1 MNKYKFS
8 EISINDSE
16 HFTTVINKKMVN
28 EFCNISGDINPLHLN
43 DSFAKKYGFKRKIV
57 YGLLT
62 SAFYSKLIGVHLP
75 GLYSVIDSIEIQFVK
90 PVYDGDKLTIMGV
103 VLNKDSRFKFV
114 NIESK
119 IKNQD
124 DEIVSKAKI
133 RVHVKE

>member
-16 HFTTVINKKMVN
+16 HFTTVINKKMIN

-90 PVYDGDKLTIMGV
+90 PVYDGDKLTIKGV

>member
-16 HFTTVINKKMVN
+16 HFTTAINKKMIN

-62 SAFYSKLIGVHLP
+62 SVFYSKLIGVHLP

-103 VLNKDSRFKFV
+103 VLNKDRRFKFV

>member
-16 HFTTVINKKMVN
+16 HFTTVINKKMIN

-75 GLYSVIDSIEIQFVK
+75 GLYSVIDSIEIQFIK

>member
-16 HFTTVINKKMVN
+16 HFTTVINKKMIN